1 MCLKGLRNS
10 TVWRTFPKRIA
21 NNNGQLQS
29 ACCILRRQRS
39 PERRREWQQQS
50 GKGMAVARAGRAGNG
65 KHGRHGL
72 CPGAVCTEVCWLT
85 QKPSMTFVITKEGD
99 PALYSFLCHRI
110 FLVTFLHNF
119 SFFSTRYLPSV
130 IPFYKSY
137 SIMKLRLLHL
147 GSYKV
152 GTAVNY
158 LHWQPDPG
166 RSQDAILEQRLLKLI
181 PILKKRCWR
190 R

>member
-1 MCLKGLRNS
+1 MCLKGLRNL
-10 TVWRTFPKRIA
+10 TVWRTFHKRIA

-50 GKGMAVARAGRAGNG
+50 GKGMAVAGAGRAGSG

-72 CPGAVCTEVCWLT
+72 CPVTVCTNVCWLT

-119 SFFSTRYLPSV
+119 SFSSTRYLPSV
-130 IPFYKSY
+130 TPFISLILSWKWGCFTLGA
-137 SIMKLRLLHL
+137 IRLAQLSTVCIGSQIL
-147 GSYKV
+147 GGV
-152 GTAVNY
+152 RM
-158 LHWQPDPG
+158 LF
-166 RSQDAILEQRLLKLI
+166 
-181 PILKKRCWR
+181 
-190 R
+190 